1 MFATRIRSSGR
12 PRAEQQS
19 RREQILVDRDIAPQL
34 RHHFRQDRVMRW
46 WQELGAEDVLVPTPE
61 PRSELSL
68 DDDVRSLLGPGALD
82 WAHALAVE
90 LTREYVEVSL
100 PELARSADFTHGLQI
115 SAEANLQAVL
125 LTLGAHRADAEP
137 PREALVFADE
147 AVARQVPLV
156 VVLRGYQL
164 ALEHWLRW
172 CAPVIGRHADSAD
185 KADELQLAVTVA
197 VRYIDRL
204 SDIMIVEYERELQ
217 RRATSGAARRAA
229 LVGALLDGDVVEIDD
244 ASNLLHYPLQGRHVA
259 LALRVRAGGTNQ
271 VEILQAEARS
281 FATSVGAAGLLTLA
295 TGLTTMDAWVAVQQ
309 GGGESKHPT
318 SERVN
323 IGVGTPLSGVSG
335 FIQSH
340 REAQRALELF
350 DMTTPGRLEP
360 ITYYD
365 RVRLLWLMAQDIAE
379 LRAFVTAT
387 LGSLAGTDDR
397 SRELRETLL
406 AFLDENK
413 SYTAVARSSHL
424 HKNTVV
430 QHVTRASE
438 LVGLG
443 ITRDVDIHIAL
454 MAVDMLGEDVL
465 ADA

>member
-1 MFATRIRSSGR
+1 
-12 PRAEQQS
+12 
-19 RREQILVDRDIAPQL
+19 
-34 RHHFRQDRVMRW
+34 MRW
-46 WQELGAEDVLVPTPE
+46 WQELGAEDILVPTSE
-61 PRSELSL
+61 PRSALSL

-100 PELARSADFTHGLQI
+100 PGLARSADFTQGLQI

-125 LTLGAHRADAEP
+125 LTLGAHRPDAEP

-164 ALEHWLRW
+164 AVEHWLRW
-172 CAPVIGRHADSAD
+172 VAPVIARHADSAD
-185 KADELQLAVTVA
+185 QADELQLAVTVG
-197 VRYIDRL
+197 VRYINRL
-204 SDIMIVEYERELQ
+204 SDIMIAEYERELQ

-229 LVGALLDGDVVEIDD
+229 LVSAVLEGDAVDVDD
-244 ASNLLHYPLQGRHVA
+244 ASRLLHYPLQGTHMA
-259 LALRVRAGGTNQ
+259 LALRIQAGGTNQ
-271 VEILQAEARS
+271 AEILQAEARS
-281 FATSVGAAGLLTLA
+281 FAASVGATGLLTIA
-295 TGLTTMDAWVAVQQ
+295 TGLTTMDAWVAVKE
-309 GGGESKHPT
+309 GAARPT
-318 SERVN
+318 RPTREHVN
-323 IGVGTPLSGVSG
+323 IGVGTPHTGASG
-335 FIQSH
+335 FVQSH
-340 REAQRALELF
+340 REAQRALEIF
-350 DMTTPGRLEP
+350 DMATPGRLDP

-365 RVRLLWLMAQDIAE
+365 EVQLISLMAQDISD

-387 LGSLAGTDDR
+387 LGNLAGTDDR

-406 AFLDENK
+406 AFLDANK

-430 QHVTRASE
+430 QRVTRASE
-438 LVGLG
+438 LTGLD
-443 ITRDVDIHIAL
+443 ITRDVDVHIAL
-454 MAVDMLGEDVL
+454 MVVDVLGEEIL